1 MNVSFYTPGSTAA
14 RDARTALAPAGT
26 PLSSILAL
34 DDLKHAQI
42 LAGSESV
49 DRLIT
54 AVAVVDSPAPGEW
67 LRGGELV
74 VTTGAFLKR
83 QGTEWLDALAEA
95 GATGLLVLTGSELD
109 AVPPTVVAR
118 AQEQGM
124 QLIAL
129 TDTTNLPELIGA
141 LARTIDGGVV
151 SQMRHNLAWQGNL
164 LQLTLA
170 GAGFEDLA
178 KAIAAG
184 LGQPV
189 MIEDRQFNLLA
200 ATNPGPSCAAFDEIV
215 GSNGTPVAVL
225 KHLEDRGVTRGL
237 RAGGTVY
244 LPKGDPHA
252 VGRHMVPIAAGEE
265 IHGFLSVLEATGGL
279 PDDSL
284 SRLQS
289 AAMALA
295 VEFLKQGTAA
305 DSDQKMRRDFFRD
318 LLFANHSLSQETL
331 HRRATYLGYQL
342 SSSYWALVVEYDNI
356 PSDEGVPAE
365 LKKLTDTLN
374 ALLSF
379 RQALVITQGQG
390 ATILYPVKDGQPTL
404 DKVKH
409 LAETIRQKVSQTSP
423 GLTVSIGIGQLYPDL
438 MSIPKSYREAAQ
450 AAKIGRSLKGPNSV
464 HVFTD
469 LGIYRMLLQFAT
481 TQNPNEF
488 YCDALERLLEYDQQA
503 DKELVKTLAA
513 FLECNGNLTE
523 TSERLYIHRNTLK
536 YRLERIRDITQ
547 IDLDDSENRL
557 MLHLGLKMHQI
568 LAVQAPGANSI

>member
-1 MNVSFYTPGSTAA
+1 
-14 RDARTALAPAGT
+14 
-26 PLSSILAL
+26 
-34 DDLKHAQI
+34 
-42 LAGSESV
+42 
-49 DRLIT
+49 
-54 AVAVVDSPAPGEW
+54 
-67 LRGGELV
+67 
-74 VTTGAFLKR
+74 
-83 QGTEWLDALAEA
+83 
-95 GATGLLVLTGSELD
+95 
-109 AVPPTVVAR
+109 
-118 AQEQGM
+118 M

-129 TDTTNLPELIGA
+129 PGA
-141 LARTIDGGVV
+141 THLADFIATLARTVDGGVV
-151 SQMRHNLAWQGNL
+151 SQMRQSLLWQGNL
-164 LQLTLA
+164 LQLTLG
-170 GAGFEDLA
+170 GAGFEELA
-178 KAIAAG
+178 RAIAAG
-184 LGQPV
+184 IGQPV
-189 MIEDRQFNLLA
+189 LIEDRQFNLMA
-200 ATNPGPSCAAFDEIV
+200 ATNPGTTCAAFDEIV

-225 KHLEDRGVTRGL
+225 KRLEDRGVTRGL
-237 RAGGTVY
+237 RGGGSVY
-244 LPKGDPHA
+244 LPKGDPHS
-252 VGRHMVPIAAGEE
+252 VGRHMVPIVAGEE
-265 IHGFLSVLEATGGL
+265 VHGFLSILESTGTL
-279 PDDSL
+279 PEDSL
-284 SRLQS
+284 ARLLP

-356 PSDEGVPAE
+356 PSDEAVPAE

-450 AAKIGRSLKGPNSV
+450 AAKIGRSLKGANSV

-568 LAVQAPGANSI
+568 LSVQAPTTNL

>member
-14 RDARTALAPAGT
+14 KDARTAFTTAGT
-26 PLSSILAL
+26 PLSAILVL
-34 DDLKHAQI
+34 DDLKHGQL

-54 AVAVVDSPAPGEW
+54 AVAVIDSPNPGDW

-74 VTTGAFLKR
+74 VTTGAFLKH
-83 QGTEWLDALAEA
+83 QGVSWLDALAQA
-95 GATGLLVLTGSELD
+95 GAAGLLILTGPELEE
-109 AVPPTVVAR
+109 VPHPVITR
-118 AQEQGM
+118 AQEHGM

-129 TDTTNLPELIGA
+129 PGITHLADLTAA
-141 LARTIDGGVV
+141 LARTVDGGVV
-151 SQMRHNLAWQGNL
+151 SQMRQSLLWQGNL
-164 LQLTLA
+164 LQLALG
-170 GAGFEDLA
+170 GAGFEEIA
-178 KAIAAG
+178 RAIAAG
-184 LGQPV
+184 IGQPV
-189 MIEDRQFNLLA
+189 LIEDRQFNLLA
-200 ATNPGPSCAAFDEIV
+200 ATNPGPTCAAFEEIV

-225 KHLEDRGVTRGL
+225 KHLEERGVTRGL
-237 RAGGTVY
+237 RAGGSVY
-244 LPKGDPHA
+244 LPKGEPHA
-252 VGRHMVPIAAGEE
+252 VGRHMVPIAAGGE
-265 IHGFLSVLEATGGL
+265 IHGFLSVLEATGSL
-279 PDDSL
+279 PEDAL
-284 SRLQS
+284 SKLQP
-289 AAMALA
+289 AAQALA
-295 VEFLKQGTAA
+295 VEFVKQGTAA

-342 SSSYWALVVEYDNI
+342 SSSYWALVVEFDDA
-356 PSDEGVPAE
+356 PGDEGITAE

-409 LAETIRQKVSQTSP
+409 LAETIRQKVAQTSP
-423 GLTVSIGIGQLYPDL
+423 GLTVSVGIGQLYPDL

-450 AAKIGRSLKGPNSV
+450 AAKIGRSLKGPNGV

-568 LAVQAPGANSI
+568 LAVQAPGSPGF